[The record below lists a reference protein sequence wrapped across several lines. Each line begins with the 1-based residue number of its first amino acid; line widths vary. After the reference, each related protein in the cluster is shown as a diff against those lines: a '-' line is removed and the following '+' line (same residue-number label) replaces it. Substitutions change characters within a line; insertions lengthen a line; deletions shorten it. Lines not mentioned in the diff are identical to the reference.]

1 MRRTIHAGSASD
13 TWVPACAGSTRVLAA
28 CADVPDCD
36 GSEPG
41 QLWLRQRRLNGL
53 LRPCWAPYFSWSPR
67 EVSKRRRP
75 RLRRSAR
82 CADYPA
88 VLESAGGRRKLA
100 ALRQSTAESPARS
113 CAHRRRNGD
122 WGPGWRELVETA
134 GKPERLRYSRPKA
147 STPQPSSYRRRPER
161 SELKRNALRH
171 QWLGFLTLFEK
182 RHWTPACAG
191 VTKIELSVRSLR
203 APPMVG
209 NGLQPI
215 SRNHFGLY
223 CACAGT
229 TSSNGS
235 SLMAFKSQWLQAT
248 AACAL
253 TFAHPPAIMR
263 TAIA

>member
-82 CADYPA
+82 RADCPA
-88 VLESAGGRRKLA
+88 VLKSAGGRRKLA

-122 WGPGWRELVETA
+122 WELRWPELIKTAVKLGRLRCSRPTASRLKSPVRCLRTPSKYWRESAPGQQKPLRTLLVTSVTA
-134 GKPERLRYSRPKA
+134 AQRCLIRARDFSACWVRSARVCLLYTSPSPRDQRGSRM
-147 STPQPSSYRRRPER
+147 PSS
-161 SELKRNALRH
+161 A
-171 QWLGFLTLFEK
+171 
-182 RHWTPACAG
+182 
-191 VTKIELSVRSLR
+191 
-203 APPMVG
+203 
-209 NGLQPI
+209 
-215 SRNHFGLY
+215 
-223 CACAGT
+223 
-229 TSSNGS
+229 
-235 SLMAFKSQWLQAT
+235 
-248 AACAL
+248 
-253 TFAHPPAIMR
+253 
-263 TAIA
+263 